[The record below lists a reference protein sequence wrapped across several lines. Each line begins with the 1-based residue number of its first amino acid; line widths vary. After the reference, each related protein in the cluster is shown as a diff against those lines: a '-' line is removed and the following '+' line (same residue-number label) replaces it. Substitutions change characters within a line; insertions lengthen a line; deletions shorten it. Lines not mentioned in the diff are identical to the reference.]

1 LPISE
6 KEGGSVTNRGA
17 LAGLRILE
25 CGEMVA
31 APYAAKLL
39 AHMGADV
46 VKVEPPEGDPA
57 RRRGPFPKNESHPE
71 RSGLHLY
78 LNQGKRSLVID
89 WTTDE
94 GQSHFRRL
102 AANAALRCHEA
113 DVDEL
118 VMLFGR
124 RRFDCAVSNNSFH
137 EFWRPVRALREVRA
151 VLKPSGTL
159 LLAELTPKAGEAV
172 DNCPRHSR
180 EKIVELLPRGGFAVR
195 SAATRSGTILI
206 RAAKA

>member
-1 LPISE
+1 MSRPDSRPASS
-6 KEGGSVTNRGA
+6 GGVINSFLLRHIRPGSAVLDVGCGYGETA
-17 LAGLRILE
+17 LLI
-25 CGEMVA
+25 
-31 APYAAKLL
+31 
-39 AHMGADV
+39 
-46 VKVEPPEGDPA
+46 A
-57 RRRGPFPKNESHPE
+57 RRVPGVRVEAVDVDAASVHGAN
-71 RSGLHLY
+71 R
-78 LNQGKRSLVID
+78 R
-89 WTTDE
+89 
-94 GQSHFRRL
+94 FRRL

-180 EKIVELLPRGGFAVR
+180 EKIVELLRRGGFAVR